1 MKKYLREIII
11 GGLILAL
18 LLVSTC
24 ANKQSTLAEGQ
35 KIELEKQVSELK
47 DSIVKTENERIAE
60 KDSLDKDNAK
70 KQLVIDSLKQ
80 NDVENK
86 KQIAELRAKLSKKK
100 KEISSYNTQ
109 QVATFINDRYNTST
123 TTATPTTITASDST
137 GVKIVTELV
146 EKDTCEK
153 VVVEQEQRIEDKDR
167 VIEETIGQ
175 LENVQTELT
184 SAEESIGIFK
194 DYLKKADKL
203 HDVDN
208 KIIKNLK
215 TQRTVQWI
223 LIPAAFIGGILIAK

>member
-47 DSIVKTENERIAE
+47 DSIVKTENERVAE
-60 KDSLDKDNAK
+60 KDSLDKDSAK
-70 KQLVIDSLKQ
+70 KQLVIDSLNQ
-80 NDVENK
+80 NDIKNK
-86 KQIAELRAKLSKKK
+86 QQIAELKDKLSKKK
-100 KEISSYNTQ
+100 KEVAAYNTK
-109 QVATFINDRYNTST
+109 QVATFINDRYNTNT
-123 TTATPTTITASDST
+123 TIATPTTITASDFT

-153 VVVEQEQRIEDKDR
+153 VVVEQEQRIKDKDR

-184 SAEESIGIFK
+184 SAEESIDIFK
-194 DYLKKADKL
+194 DHLKKADKL

-208 KIIKNLK
+208 KIIRKLK
-215 TQRTVQWI
+215 VSNTVKWI
-223 LIPAAFIGGILIAK
+223 LIPAAFIGGVLIAK